1 MEKDLFQSACLPDSL
16 DASTQ
21 HLSEIQEEVLQHGG
35 DEHEHRILV
44 HEGERKEQRAQ
55 CEACF
60 DIAES

>member
-1 MEKDLFQSACLPDSL
+1 MEEHLLEPARLLNGL
-16 DASTQ
+16 DVYAQ
-21 HLSEIQEEVLQHGG
+21 FLSEIQEEVLQHGG

-44 HEGERKEQRAQ
+44 HEGERTEQRAQ